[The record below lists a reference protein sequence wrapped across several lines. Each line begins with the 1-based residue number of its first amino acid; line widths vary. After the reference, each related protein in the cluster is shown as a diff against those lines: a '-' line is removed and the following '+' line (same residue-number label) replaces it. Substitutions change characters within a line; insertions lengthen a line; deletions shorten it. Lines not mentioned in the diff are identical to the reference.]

1 MNNDIL
7 FTEQQR
13 FRQIWVWLMLIGING
28 LFLYGIYQQVISGQQ
43 WGNKPMSDTGL
54 FVALGSTVLLTI
66 LFFILR
72 LDTEIKRDGIYVRFF
87 PFRLSFK
94 KYSWDKVSKSFVK
107 QYNPIMDYGGW
118 GIRFG
123 LFGKGRALNVSGNK
137 GIQIVLTDG
146 TRLLIGTNKPEEA
159 RQALQLIGHLTE

>member
-146 TRLLIGTNKPEEA
+146 TRLLIGTNKPDEA
-159 RQALQLIGHLTE
+159 KQALQQVGHLTE